1 MDRSYL
7 TIALISCLLLCSCK
21 QKQVPPPSPVPV
33 NLFTV
38 KARPVVYYDRYTS
51 TTVALYQVTLFSQVQ
66 GYITGIFFKEGS
78 HVKKGEKLY
87 EIDRRIYE
95 ANFNAAAANM
105 KVEEGNLKQAQQDA
119 DRYEYLNKNQA
130 VAKQLYD
137 HAIITLEN
145 AKNSYKSAAEAFNNA
160 KTNLN
165 YSIITASFD
174 GTIGFS
180 QVKPGDLT
188 TPGQT
193 VLNTISSDDPMGVDF
208 LINEKQLAYYEK
220 LQSGKAISSDSL
232 FTLILPDNSFYSNTG
247 KISVIDRAVNS
258 QTGTIRIRLV
268 FPNPNGILRAGMS
281 CVVRVRNQ
289 DSSPQLIV
297 PNKAVVE
304 EMGEYFVYIAKDSV
318 MGNSSV
324 KGTGAP
330 LLNGGHSLFAFQ
342 KKVQTGVTIGS
353 NVIIKKGI
361 REGDRI
367 VVDGVQALRNGSQIS
382 QSQQRPAA
390 PDGKDTVTRK
400 SNQIMH
406 KP

>member
-1 MDRSYL
+1 MYRSHL
-7 TIALISCLLLCSCK
+7 TIAFVCCLLLSSCK
-21 QKQVPPPSPVPV
+21 HKQAPPPMPIPV

-51 TTVALYQVTLFSQVQ
+51 TTAALNQVNLFSQVQ

-95 ANFNAAAANM
+95 SNYNAAADNL

-119 DRYEYLNKNQA
+119 DRYEYLNNNQA

-145 AKNSYKSAAEAFNNA
+145 AKNAYKSAAEAFNNS

-165 YSIITASFD
+165 YSIITAPFD

-180 QVKPGDLT
+180 QVKPGDYT

-193 VLNTISSDDPMGVDF
+193 ILNTISSDDPMGVDF
-208 LINEKQLAYYEK
+208 LINEKQLLYFEN
-220 LQSGKAISSDSL
+220 LQNKKDQPSDSL
-232 FTLILPDNSFYSNTG
+232 FTLILPDNSVYSLTG

-258 QTGTIRIRLV
+258 LTGTLRIRLV
-268 FPNPNGILRAGMS
+268 FPNLKSSLRSGMS

-289 DSSPQLIV
+289 DSSPQLII
-297 PNKAVVE
+297 PNKAVIE
-304 EMGEYFVYIAKDSV
+304 EMGEYSVYLAKDTV
-318 MGNSSV
+318 MMSSADTARTAHALEGNH
-324 KGTGAP
+324 G
-330 LLNGGHSLFAFQ
+330 LFAFQ
-342 KKVQTGVTIGS
+342 KKVQPGVTIGS

-361 REGDRI
+361 REGDK
-367 VVDGVQALRNGSQIS
+367 VVVEGIQSLHNGSQIAS
-382 QSQQRPAA
+382 SDQRPS
-390 PDGKDTVTRK
+390 GKTGTQPVIK
-400 SNQIMH
+400 
-406 KP
+406 